1 MLSGRSPAM
10 ICATHRGFG
19 SSWYFT
25 NQRPATQRC
34 SWTMRGRMILGENG
48 IGLTAIKLVALTMLG
63 ATRRDAAAD
72 MRRERREVMCASQS
86 RMAAN

>member
-1 MLSGRSPAM
+1 
-10 ICATHRGFG
+10 
-19 SSWYFT
+19 
-25 NQRPATQRC
+25 
-34 SWTMRGRMILGENG
+34 MILGENG